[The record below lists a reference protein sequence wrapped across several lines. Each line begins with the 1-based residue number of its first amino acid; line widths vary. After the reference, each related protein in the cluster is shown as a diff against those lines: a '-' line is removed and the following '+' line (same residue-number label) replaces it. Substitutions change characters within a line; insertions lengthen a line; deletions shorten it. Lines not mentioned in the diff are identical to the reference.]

1 MTRRGK
7 MAALTLALTPR
18 HLFALICRLPSNLH
32 ARLRVALR
40 VILGRRYVWV
50 VRPVKTAWILVGAV
64 GWACG
69 GSSQDGLFKG
79 TTTGCTSGSQCNF
92 GATPGA
98 GGGTGGGFTSSG
110 GGSATGGFTGT
121 GAESATGGFLGTGA
135 TNATGGTFGSGGAG
149 TGGVSGSGTGGRSS
163 GGVPQLFPDAG
174 RGGTGGTSFV
184 CPTGHFTGMLQG
196 PYTSLTGTREIG
208 ASIDFS
214 VNINGSVTG
223 TFTGPGP
230 SKATLNG
237 SVDCSTGVLTVN
249 IENGTYPGVL
259 GGTTKFSGTLGGQYN
274 VDANA
279 FVQGT
284 WTITESSNKS
294 NGGTGTWS

>member
-1 MTRRGK
+1 
-7 MAALTLALTPR
+7 
-18 HLFALICRLPSNLH
+18 
-32 ARLRVALR
+32 LRA
-40 VILGRRYVWV
+40 IIQRRYVWV
-50 VRPVKTAWILVGAV
+50 VRSVKTAWILVGIV

-69 GSSQDGLFKG
+69 GASHDGLFG
-79 TTTGCTSGSQCNF
+79 GATTNCTPGSQCNF

-98 GGGTGGGFTSSG
+98 GGGVVGGFTSTG
-110 GGSATGGFTGT
+110 AQSATGGFLGT

-135 TNATGGTFGSGGAG
+135 TGATGGTFASGGTGA
-149 TGGVSGSGTGGRSS
+149 GGVGGFENGGTPS
-163 GGVPQLFPDAG
+163 GGMPQLFPDAG
-174 RGGTGGTSFV
+174 HGGTGGTSTFP
-184 CPTGHFTGMLQG
+184 CPTGHFTGMLTG
-196 PYTSLTGTREIG
+196 PYTSLTGTRDIG

-223 TFTGPGP
+223 TFSGPGP
-230 SKATLNG
+230 AKATLNG
-237 SVDCSTGVLTVN
+237 SVDCATGVLTVG

-274 VDANA
+274 VDAGA

-284 WTITESSNKS
+284 WTITESSKN